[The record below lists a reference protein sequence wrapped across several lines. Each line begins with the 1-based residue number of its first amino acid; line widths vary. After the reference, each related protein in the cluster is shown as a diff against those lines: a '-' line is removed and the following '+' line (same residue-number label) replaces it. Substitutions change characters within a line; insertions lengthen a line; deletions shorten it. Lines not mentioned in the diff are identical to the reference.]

1 MSFSDKLASLM
12 ARPGQDP
19 NAKDDVPWWM
29 RYAGRGLGTV
39 GSIIAIFFG
48 LANCL
53 GIITINI
60 DCLISGMWQMVAGF
74 LVLCCEAPCCCMF
87 IDYVQNLS
95 EWVDRRPYWNKA
107 LAYVVLAIPA
117 IILCPGISSIFGSG
131 LIFTTGV
138 IYGMMALG
146 RKASAEEMRSAAAA
160 DNTVVAATPQPNTNM
175 RSNLVANAQP
185 VSFTGTPVFD
195 SNV

>member
-39 GSIIAIFFG
+39 GSIS
-48 LANCL
+48 
-53 GIITINI
+53 T
-60 DCLISGMWQMVAGF
+60 
-74 LVLCCEAPCCCMF
+74 
-87 IDYVQNLS
+87 

-160 DNTVVAATPQPNTNM
+160 DNTGVAATPQPNTNM